1 VDREYRFMDKTRTIF
16 ELLLATPLV
25 VMSGCADGPI
35 PETRVL
41 NPWVRKQWDEDEQRV
56 TTFHRKVADLA
67 ELRTKA
73 PKMSPAER
81 EDTAANLAARLREEK
96 SAALRGEFIRTLA
109 VFKTASAQQALAAGL
124 TDEHASVRV
133 LACKALGE
141 TPTAEGFQALSHAIT
156 NDTDLDVRIAAA
168 QQLGKFRGFEAPKAL
183 RPALDDRDPALQI
196 AAMQSLE
203 AVDGHTEYRRNVAV
217 WREYLD
223 GGNPTPPPAATIAET
238 MRQYMSWY

>member
-1 VDREYRFMDKTRTIF
+1 MDKTRTIS
-16 ELLLATPLV
+16 ELLV
-25 VMSGCADGPI
+25 VASIAVIGGCADGPI

-41 NPWVRKQWDEDEQRV
+41 NPWVRKQWAEDEQRV
-56 TTFHRKVADLA
+56 TTFHRKVADLV

-81 EDTAANLAARLREEK
+81 EETSAHLAARFREEK
-96 SAALRGEFIRTLA
+96 SAALRSEFIRTLA
-109 VFKTASAQQALAAGL
+109 VFRTASAQQALAAGL
-124 TDEHASVRV
+124 TDEVAGVRV

-141 TPTAEGFQALSHAIT
+141 MPSAEGFQALSHAIT

-168 QQLGKFRGFEAPKAL
+168 QQLGKFRSFEAPKAL
-183 RPALDDRDPALQI
+183 RPALDDRDPALQV

-217 WREYLD
+217 WREHLD
-223 GGNPTPPPAATIAET
+223 GGSPSPPPAPTIAET
-238 MRQYMSWY
+238 VRQYMSWY